1 MAGREEDDIGGKPY
15 VNLLVKMSKEEHRQ
29 LKKLCVELGLSMQEF
44 IRRMLAGSLP
54 IVEKDPGK
62 GI

>member
-1 MAGREEDDIGGKPY
+1 MAGSEEDDIGGKPY
-15 VNLLVKMSKEEHRQ
+15 VNLLVKMSREEHRQ
-29 LKKLCVELGLSMQEF
+29 LKKLCAELGLSMQQF

-54 IVEKDPGK
+54 IVDKDSGK